1 MRGGVVIDV
10 GVGKKQRIE
19 RLVAECCRA
28 LKPEQS
34 NAAHCSPLVA
44 GPVAGIYGIYEHREV
59 LASIP
64 SAEVGPNCGSI

>member
-10 GVGKKQRIE
+10 GVGKKTEDRVTSSRMPQGLEARAEQR
-19 RLVAECCRA
+19 CA
-28 LKPEQS
+28 LFS
-34 NAAHCSPLVA
+34 V

-64 SAEVGPNCGSI
+64 SAEVSPNCGSI